1 MRVSRNIAIVF
12 LVLFALV
19 ALANLVVPFFLG
31 FNVYFVSILMLFLV
45 ALFSIIYRRNDS
57 LKVKL
62 LKGLIL
68 VIPII
73 FFGFVIY
80 SNVNT
85 TLETN
90 YFYDLGGVQEFKSS
104 VLFPSER
111 VSLLKEN
118 VSHRN
123 LTAPMVYFNVPA
135 EYSEGNIS
143 IALNIRDN
151 LPRNDSLII
160 GAKVSSS
167 EEYITQVVYTAS
179 ANRTNLSSWKT
190 VYAEFNTSDM
200 FVEDGEYTF
209 YINAPHLGLASKKN
223 SYVSIDWINVT
234 ERD

>member
-1 MRVSRNIAIVF
+1 MRINRNLAIGF

-19 ALANLVVPFFLG
+19 ALANLIVPFFLG
-31 FNVYFVSILMLFLV
+31 FNVYVVSLLMIFLV
-45 ALFSIIYRRNDS
+45 ALFAILYRTNDS
-57 LKVKL
+57 LKAKL

-80 SNVNT
+80 SNFNT
-85 TLETN
+85 ASEVN
-90 YFYDLGGVQEFKSS
+90 YFYDLGGIQEFKSP

-111 VSLLKEN
+111 VSSLKEN

-135 EYSEGNIS
+135 EYSKGNIT
-143 IALNIRDN
+143 IAINIKDN

-160 GAKVSSS
+160 GAKASSY
-167 EEYITQVVYTAS
+167 EEYITQVAYTAS
-179 ANRTNLSSWKT
+179 INRTNVSNWQIVS
-190 VYAEFNTSDM
+190 AEFNTSDL

-209 YINAPHLGLASKKN
+209 YINAPHLGLSSKKN

-234 ERD
+234 EKD